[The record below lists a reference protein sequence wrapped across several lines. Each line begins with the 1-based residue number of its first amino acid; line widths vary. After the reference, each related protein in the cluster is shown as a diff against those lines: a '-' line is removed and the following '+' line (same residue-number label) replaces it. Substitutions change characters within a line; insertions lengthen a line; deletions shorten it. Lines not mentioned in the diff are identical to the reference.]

1 MIDIMCVGDL
11 DVDMFISVSSVPGFD
26 QKISGQD
33 HGFMPGGMSANS
45 AVAVSRLGLRS
56 RLVAAVGDD
65 DAGKLAINA
74 INKEGVD
81 CDHII
86 HRTDAK
92 TFMCVVLLSPSG
104 EKSLIKLETEAY
116 LPQCEDLTEAAF
128 AGVAHVHTTFGRPT
142 LTAKAFE
149 IASKQGVTTSLDLEP
164 PDIIRAP
171 KALPAILAQVDTLF
185 LNREAYQTACRVL
198 GETLDLGHL
207 KENGEIILTLGGGGA
222 KRLHASGETEV
233 SGFSVPSVDT
243 TGAGDCF
250 AAAYL
255 VARRLGMAPSGCLT
269 FANAAAA
276 LSTQQVGSQ
285 TAMPTRDEVL
295 AFIERHGRSEG
306 TELLNSLGEVNA

>member
-1 MIDIMCVGDL
+1 
-11 DVDMFISVSSVPGFD
+11 
-26 QKISGQD
+26 
-33 HGFMPGGMSANS
+33 MPGGMSANS

-65 DAGKLAINA
+65 DTGKHAIA
-74 INKEGVD
+74 CIRKEGVD

-86 HRTDAK
+86 HHQDAK

-116 LPQCEDLTEAAF
+116 LPQSEDLNADAF
-128 AGVAHVHTTFGRPT
+128 EGVRHVHMTFGRPT
-142 LTAKAFE
+142 LTSRVLE
-149 IASKQGVTTSLDLEP
+149 LASEKGITTSLDLEP

-171 KALPAILAQVDTLF
+171 KALRSILSQVDTLF

-198 GETLDLGHL
+198 GELLDLGHL
-207 KENGEIILTLGGGGA
+207 KENGEIIQTFGGGGA
-222 KRLHASGETEV
+222 KRIHASGELEI

-255 VARRLGMAPSGCLT
+255 VSRKLGMAAPNGLT

-295 AFIERHGRSEG
+295 AFIRRHGRAEG
-306 TELLNSLGEVNA
+306 IDLSNSFGEVNA